1 MNPCIVIIGCGKLG
15 LALSQNLNRAGYKNI
30 DFVSKTESSAQKASK
45 LIKSGNYGTD
55 PLKFTKSADIVF
67 ITTPD
72 RIIEDVCKKI
82 ACKNGFKKD
91 SIVLHCSG
99 SLPSTILSSAKKC
112 GVYTGSIHPL
122 QSFSGETG
130 IKNPFSGIV
139 IAIEG
144 EDQAID
150 VMEQIAK
157 KLDAGLCLPIKTES
171 KTMYH
176 AAAVV
181 ASNYLVTL
189 VDFALE
195 LLKSAGIS
203 QEKGFDVL
211 KPLIYGTL
219 ANIESEGTV
228 DALTGPVARGDL
240 KTIKTHIEHIKAEKE
255 NLDLI
260 YKTLG
265 LYTVNIAVKAKTI
278 QNSSEKDLK
287 KLFLT

>member
-1 MNPCIVIIGCGKLG
+1 MDPCIVIIGCGKLG
-15 LALSQNLNRAGYKNI
+15 GVLSKNLRRAEYKNI
-30 DFVSKTESSAQKASK
+30 NFVSKTEKSAEKASK
-45 LIKSGNYGTD
+45 FSKSKNYGTD

-72 RIIEDVCKKI
+72 GVIEEVCKKI
-82 ACKNGFKKD
+82 SFKNGFKKD
-91 SIVLHCSG
+91 SFVFHCSG

-112 GVYTGSIHPL
+112 GAYTGSIHPL
-122 QSFSGETG
+122 QSFSGKTETE
-130 IKNPFSGIV
+130 NPFSGIV
-139 IAIEG
+139 MAIEG
-144 EDQAID
+144 EDPAIKI
-150 VMEQIAK
+150 MEQIAK
-157 KLDAGLCLPIKTES
+157 RLKVGLCLSIKTEA

-195 LLKSAGIS
+195 LLGAAGIS

-219 ANIESEGTV
+219 ANIESDGTV
-228 DALTGPVARGDL
+228 KALTGPISRGDVS
-240 KTIKTHIEHIKAEKE
+240 TIKTHLKHIKAGKE

-265 LYTVNIAVKAKTI
+265 LYTVSIAAKAKTI
-278 QNSSEKDLK
+278 QKSSEKDLT
-287 KLFLT
+287 KLFQI